1 MIASYTTARFV
12 MEALFLVSVAITWF
26 MVIYQLV
33 LTVSGFRLYGRARK
47 ERDEVDRLIATGSIE
62 WPMVSILIPAHNE
75 EKVIE
80 KTAQAMLA
88 LDYPED
94 RLEIMVINDGSR
106 DRTAD
111 ILNGLAAED
120 PRVRPYHVPEGQGG
134 KGKSRALN
142 LGRQQA
148 RGEVIAIYDADNQ
161 PEPDALKYLVA
172 ELELHPEAGAV
183 LGKFRTINKDRNWLT
198 AFINIETLS
207 FQWMLQA
214 GRWNWMR
221 VATLPGTNFV
231 VRQRLLELLDGWDEE
246 ALTEDSEMSLR
257 IYQEGFFIKFV
268 PYSVTWEQEPESWSV
283 WLKQRTR
290 WVRGNNYVISK
301 FFHQIPHFKN
311 RWIAFEL
318 LYSLALYYLFLAAIF
333 ISDTVFILGAT
344 RLMSVFTPGPYMAVW
359 VLAYVLFVVEIGLAL
374 SYDREDTPR
383 NWLLAALMYF
393 TYCQGWL
400 VVVGRAFLHDVIQ
413 RRPRV
418 WDKTER
424 VEAISV
430 PVQPERAG
438 TGDQA

>member
-1 MIASYTTARFV
+1 
-12 MEALFLVSVAITWF
+12 MEALFLLSVGITWF
-26 MVIYQLV
+26 MVIYQLA
-33 LTVSGFRLYGRARK
+33 LTISGFRLYGRARR
-47 ERDEVDRLIATGSIE
+47 EREQVDRMIAAGSIE

-80 KTAQAMLA
+80 KTVRAMLA
-88 LDYPED
+88 LDYPPD
-94 RLEIMVINDGSR
+94 RLEIMVINDGSK

-111 ILNGLAAED
+111 ILDALAAED
-120 PRVRPYHVPEGQGG
+120 IRLRPYHVPKGEGG

-142 LGRQQA
+142 LGRRQA
-148 RGEVIAIYDADNQ
+148 RGEVIAVYDADNQ
-161 PEPDALKYLVA
+161 PEPGALKYLVA
-172 ELELHPEAGAV
+172 ELTLHPEAAAA

-198 AFINIETLS
+198 SFINIETLS

-214 GRWNWMR
+214 GRWNAMR

-231 VRQRLLELLDGWDEE
+231 VRQRMLETLDGWDEE

-268 PYSVTWEQEPESWSV
+268 PYSVTWEQEPESWRV

-290 WVRGNNYVISK
+290 WVRGNNYVIGK
-301 FFHQIPHFKN
+301 FFRQIPHFRN

-318 LYSLALYYLFLAAIF
+318 LYSLALYYLFLAAIL
-333 ISDTVFILGAT
+333 ISDMVFILGA
-344 RLMSVFTPGPYMAVW
+344 LGMVSIFTPGPYMAVW
-359 VLAYVLFVVEIGLAL
+359 ALAYMLFVVEIGLAL
-374 SYDREDTPR
+374 SYDHEDTPR
-383 NWLLAALMYF
+383 NWLLAGLMYF

-424 VEAISV
+424 VEAISL
-430 PVQPERAG
+430 PVQPERAR